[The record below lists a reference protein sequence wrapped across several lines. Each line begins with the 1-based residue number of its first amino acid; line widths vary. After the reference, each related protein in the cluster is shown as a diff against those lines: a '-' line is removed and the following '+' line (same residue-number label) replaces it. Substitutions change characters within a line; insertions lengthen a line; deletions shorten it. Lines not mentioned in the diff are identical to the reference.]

1 MMIDYDHQTFEEML
15 DALDTNIRRL
25 KAEIKMEESA
35 FEELPPGEVAGK

>member
-1 MMIDYDHQTFEEML
+1 MTTDQSFAEML
-15 DALDTNIRRL
+15 DDLDDNIRRI